1 MHDILTIS
9 DLLKLAS
16 YLAIYQYCI
25 TGIMYHDTLCCVLC
39 VEKGQLLKC
48 FLQHEYESAH
58 AEDEQLAS
66 VHLQCKHANTAKPE
80 PIMLLS
86 IIPSRSSQKFYPLF
100 FQIPTLI
107 FPMLLYII

>member
-1 MHDILTIS
+1 MI
-9 DLLKLAS
+9 
-16 YLAIYQYCI
+16 QYAV
-25 TGIMYHDTLCCVLC
+25 YCVSK
-39 VEKGQLLKC
+39 KGQLLKR

-66 VHLQCKHANTAKPE
+66 VHLQCKCANTTKPE
-80 PIMLLS
+80 PIMFLS

-107 FPMLLYII
+107 FPVLLYTVYVKTFEGENFRGFRGF